1 MVFLKT
7 RQKRER
13 EEKRADIST
22 TNIVV
27 SARSASDCDQRF
39 PRSNLMKFNKQQ
51 WGWIFY
57 DWANSGYGIIVTTA
71 VLPVYFKAVAQSSG
85 VTPANATA
93 YWGYANS
100 IGTLLVSILAPVLG
114 ALADYPHAK
123 KRMLN
128 IFSILGMVMTLGL
141 SVAPTSAWKW
151 LLGIYILSII
161 GYSGGNL
168 FYDSFLTDV
177 APNDQ
182 MDRLSS
188 YGYGFGYL
196 GGVLAFILF
205 LVLQLT
211 SGFGQLSSY
220 GVARWSFVLA
230 AAWWIIFYI
239 PLLKNVHQKYAL
251 APSAHP
257 VRSSFQRVW
266 STLKHIRNYRAAA
279 WFLVAYFFYI
289 DGVDTIFTMATSI
302 GMDMGITT
310 TTLMIVLLV
319 VQLVAFPF
327 SLLYGWLANKTSTRT
342 SILLGIIIYLGIC
355 LYALRLN
362 STTDFWILAI
372 LVGTSQG
379 GIQALSRSYF
389 GRLIPKTSGSEFFG
403 FYNILGKFSAVM
415 GPVLVGIVTQMT
427 GKSTIGAASLSI
439 LFVVGLVIFLA
450 LPHLNQTKSV

>member
-1 MVFLKT
+1 
-7 RQKRER
+7 
-13 EEKRADIST
+13 
-22 TNIVV
+22 
-27 SARSASDCDQRF
+27 
-39 PRSNLMKFNKQQ
+39 MKFNKSQ
-51 WGWIFY
+51 WSWIFY

-71 VLPVYFKAVAQSSG
+71 VLPVYFKAIAQNNG
-85 VTPANATA
+85 VSAANATA

-114 ALADYPHAK
+114 ALADYPKAK
-123 KRMLN
+123 KRWLN
-128 IFSILGMVMTLGL
+128 VFSIVGMLMTLGL
-141 SVAPTSAWKW
+141 SVAPTSAWKL

-177 APNDQ
+177 APNEE
-182 MDRLSS
+182 MDRISS

-230 AAWWIIFYI
+230 AVWWIIFYI
-239 PLLKNVHQKYAL
+239 PLLKNVHQVYAL
-251 APSAHP
+251 KPNAHP
-257 VRSSFQRVW
+257 VTDSFKRVW
-266 STLKHIRNYRAAA
+266 STLKHLKKYRAAA

-327 SLLYGWLANKTSTRT
+327 SILYGWIARKTSTRT
-342 SILLGIIIYLGIC
+342 GILIGIIVYLGIC
-355 LYALRLN
+355 LYALRLE
-362 STTDFWILAI
+362 SVTDFWVLAV

-389 GRLIPKTSGSEFFG
+389 GRLIPKQSGSEFFG

-415 GPVLVGIVTQMT
+415 GPVLVGIVTQLT

-439 LFVVGLVIFLA
+439 LFLIGLVIFLA
-450 LPHLNQTKSV
+450 LPHLTEKKN

>member
-1 MVFLKT
+1 M
-7 RQKRER
+7 R
-13 EEKRADIST
+13 
-22 TNIVV
+22 
-27 SARSASDCDQRF
+27 
-39 PRSNLMKFNKQQ
+39 FNKQQ
-51 WGWIFY
+51 WSWIFY

-71 VLPVYFKAVAQSSG
+71 VLPVYFKAVAQGSG
-85 VTPANATA
+85 VSAANSTA

-100 IGTLLVSILAPVLG
+100 FGTLLVSILAPVLG
-114 ALADYPHAK
+114 ALADYPGYK

-128 IFSILGMVMTLGL
+128 MFALVGVLMTFGL
-141 SVAPTSAWKW
+141 SVVPTTQWSW
-151 LLGIYILSII
+151 LLGVYILSII

-177 APNDQ
+177 ADNKE
-182 MDRLSS
+182 MDKVSS

-196 GGVLAFILF
+196 GGVLAFVLF

-211 SGFGQLSSY
+211 SGFGMLSSF

-230 AAWWIIFYI
+230 AVWWIIFYI
-239 PLLKNVHQKYAL
+239 PLIRNVKQVYSVKAD
-251 APSAHP
+251 AHP
-257 VRSSFQRVW
+257 ITSSFKRVFE
-266 STLKHIRNYRAAA
+266 TLKHIRRYKKVA

-327 SLLYGWLANKTSTRT
+327 SILYGWLANKTSTRT
-342 SILLGIIIYLGIC
+342 GILIGIVLYLGIC
-355 LYALRLN
+355 LYALKLN
-362 STTDFWILAI
+362 TTVDFWILAV

-389 GRLIPKTSGSEFFG
+389 GRLIPKESGSDFFG

-415 GPVLVGIVTQMT
+415 GPVLVGIVTQIT

-439 LFVVGLVIFLA
+439 LFLIGLVIFSY
-450 LPHLNQTKSV
+450 LPKLSKAK